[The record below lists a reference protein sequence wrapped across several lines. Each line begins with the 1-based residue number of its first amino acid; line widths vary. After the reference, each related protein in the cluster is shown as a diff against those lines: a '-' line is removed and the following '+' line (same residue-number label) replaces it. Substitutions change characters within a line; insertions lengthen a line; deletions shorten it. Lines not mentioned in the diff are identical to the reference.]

1 METSIEEI
9 LTQICN
15 EYNQPKKQIEPIIE
29 KLNMEF
35 YYKLKDVKNLSNEK
49 WKEFKL
55 PDNLYNLLI
64 ERFNKEN
71 IIAKYE
77 ISTPVSIE
85 ITNKGEIKTHSQD
98 VTNYQLTKKEID
110 DGLNEI
116 DSEITDVNK
125 QREVLGLIEGVV
137 LNVINHPSEEKY
149 RKINFEKIR
158 KKYPYQSI
166 GKFFNLIKFR
176 KIAETDQT
184 FIRYSK
190 EVNWLANVVP
200 LMYEHYHLKYDK
212 SKNATNTLRQCLKRS
227 NLLNKWISQGEAN
240 YQDNQAKTE
249 TSDYNPSVTSSL
261 YTTRGDNTKQ
271 DQNNMQS
278 INEENK
284 TEEPV
289 FLAKYRQKKQEEQI
303 NQQLDE
309 IHAKEKMENKTIRE
323 LINDEHKRRDIIVE
337 KAVLVRMPKCYYLAN
352 SKNYQT
358 LQKKYYKP
366 HQYIPKDEDIQ
377 LFQNQKELMRKKEN
391 EGNKHD
397 VEELQRLINTAIT
410 VGHDI
415 FFVFPDNYV
424 LQGTFCLHESTS
436 ELYNFI
442 RKFIHNP
449 RETFYLKYL
458 NSKINETQE
467 SINSLK
473 LGFPL
478 RFDVVF
484 PIIYCK
490 LKDEEIEKL
499 KVNII

>member
-49 WKEFKL
+49 WKDYKL
-55 PDNLYNLLI
+55 PDNLYNLVI
-64 ERFNKEN
+64 ERFNKESK
-71 IIAKYE
+71 IAKYE
-77 ISTPVSIE
+77 ISNPVSIE
-85 ITNKGEIKTHSQD
+85 ITNKGEIRTHNQD
-98 VTNYQLTKKEID
+98 ITHYQLTKKEID

-116 DSEITDVNK
+116 DKEITDVNK

-137 LNVINHPSEEKY
+137 LNVINHPNEEKY
-149 RKINFEKIR
+149 RKINLEKIR

-166 GKFFNLIKFR
+166 GNFFNLIKFR
-176 KIAETDQT
+176 KVSETDQA

-190 EVNWLANVVP
+190 EVNWLSNIVP
-200 LMYEHYHLKYDK
+200 LMYEHYHLKYEK
-212 SKNATNTLRQCLKRS
+212 SKNATNNLRQCLKKS
-227 NLLNKWISQGEAN
+227 NLLKNWIAQGEAD
-240 YQDNQAKTE
+240 YQDNQVKTE
-249 TSDYNPSVTSSL
+249 VKEYNSSVTSTL
-261 YTTRGDNTKQ
+261 YSTRGNNIKNE
-271 DQNNMQS
+271 QNNTQS
-278 INEENK
+278 IHEENK
-284 TEEPV
+284 TEEPE
-289 FLAKYRQKKQEEQI
+289 FLVKYRQKKQEEQI

-309 IHAKEKMENKTIRE
+309 IHAKDKMENKTIRE
-323 LINDEHKRRDIIVE
+323 LINDELKRRDIIIQ
-337 KAVLVRMPKCYYLAN
+337 KAVLVRMSKCYFLSNPNNYQNLEK
-352 SKNYQT
+352 KNYRV
-358 LQKKYYKP
+358 

-377 LFQNQKELMRKKEN
+377 LFQSQQELMRKKEN
-391 EGNKHD
+391 NDNKQD
-397 VEELQRLINTAIT
+397 IEELKKLINTAIT

-449 RETFYLKYL
+449 KETFYLKYL
-458 NSKINETQE
+458 DTKINETKE
-467 SINSLK
+467 SINSLN
-473 LGFPL
+473 LRFPL
-478 RFDVVF
+478 KFDVVF

-490 LKDEEIEKL
+490 LKDEEIEKM